1 MGRTVIAMILAAAA
15 AVSAVTGSAF
25 AFLGGGSFDGPL
37 IGLAVLA
44 MATVGAL
51 LAIRVPSNAVGWLLI
66 ASALCLGLETL
77 GAGFGQL
84 SLSVSGGSWPGTAV
98 AGWLYSN
105 LLAIPVLIITVG
117 IPLIFPDGRLLSAR
131 WRWLVV
137 LLVVSGV
144 AQFMHAFRP
153 GPISDMTVE
162 NPFGIAGIEP
172 FLDAFDQL
180 PDAACV
186 FFFLGGITSVVI
198 RYRRGSS
205 VERQQLKWLIAATAF
220 AVSAWC
226 LVIVGRVIGAPV
238 VTTIGW
244 LGGVLA
250 FALLPVAIGIA
261 VLRYRLYEIDRIVS
275 RTIAWAVVTGAL
287 VSVFAAGVV
296 ALQAVLARV
305 TQGETVAVAVSTLVA
320 AALFQPLRRRVQRAV
335 DRRFDRA
342 TYDARRTVEAF
353 AERLR
358 DEVALDAVVAD
369 LMRRS
374 APRSGHRRSGCGCGR
389 PAHEPAAR
397 RDHRASARP
406 CRTLGPR
413 RQGHSAST

>member
-1 MGRTVIAMILAAAA
+1 M
-15 AVSAVTGSAF
+15 
-25 AFLGGGSFDGPL
+25 
-37 IGLAVLA
+37 
-44 MATVGAL
+44 
-51 LAIRVPSNAVGWLLI
+51 
-66 ASALCLGLETL
+66 
-77 GAGFGQL
+77 
-84 SLSVSGGSWPGTAV
+84 
-98 AGWLYSN
+98 
-105 LLAIPVLIITVG
+105 
-117 IPLIFPDGRLLSAR
+117 
-131 WRWLVV
+131 
-137 LLVVSGV
+137 
-144 AQFMHAFRP
+144 
-153 GPISDMTVE
+153 E

-172 FLDAFDQL
+172 FLDALDQL
-180 PDAACV
+180 PDAAGV
-186 FFFLGGITSVVI
+186 LFFLGGIASVVI

-226 LVIVGRVIGAPV
+226 LVIVGGVIGAPV

-244 LGGVLA
+244 LGGLLA

-296 ALQAVLARV
+296 ALQAMLARV

-342 TYDARRTVEAF
+342 TYDAQRTVEAF

-369 LMRRS
+369 LHETVGASIRPS
-374 APRSGHRRSGCGCGR
+374 SFGLWLR
-389 PAHEPAAR
+389 PARAR
-397 RDHRASARP
+397 
-406 CRTLGPR
+406 TG
-413 RQGHSAST
+413 GHS